1 MQSKTMKGAVYLDYN
16 ATTPIRPE
24 VIRLMGEVMAEPGN
38 ASSIHGYGRTAR
50 KYIEDARGQIAKVFN
65 VGPQQ
70 IIFNSGATEGNNTIL
85 KGFSGQRVITSAI
98 EHASIME
105 SGVKAELIP
114 VTPSGLVDLEAFKK
128 LLAQE
133 PKPALVSVMYVN
145 NETGV
150 IQPLAEI
157 SKLAKEAGAL
167 VHTDVSQ
174 AVGRISFTR
183 EDLGVDFM
191 TFCAHKFGGP
201 QGAGAIIMAAKAP
214 LPKLLH
220 GGGQERRQRA
230 GTENVAAIAGFG
242 LATEIAMNNLEQYQ
256 TLAVKRDKLEEMLL
270 ASTNAL
276 RIHGRTEPRV
286 ANTISLSLSGTTSET
301 LLLAL
306 DLEGVA
312 ISSGSACS
320 SGTVKPSHVLMAMGV
335 PEEEAKCSLRISLGW
350 NTTDQ
355 DIEDFTKAWN
365 NVRQRV
371 LK

>member
-1 MQSKTMKGAVYLDYN
+1 MQSNTMKRPVYLDYN

-24 VIRLMGEVMAEPGN
+24 VIRLMSEVMAAPGN
-38 ASSIHGYGRTAR
+38 ASSIHSYGRLAR
-50 KYIEDARGQIAKVFN
+50 KTIEDARSQIATAFD

-85 KGFSGQRVITSAI
+85 KGFSGQRVLISAI
-98 EHASIME
+98 EHSSIIE

-114 VTPSGLVDLEAFKK
+114 VTKTGVVDLLAYKK
-128 LLAQE
+128 LLAE
-133 PKPALVSVMYVN
+133 DPKPALVSVMYVN

-150 IQPLAEI
+150 IQPIAEI
-157 SKLAKEAGAL
+157 ARLAKEAGA
-167 VHTDVSQ
+167 VFHTDVSQ
-174 AVGRISFTR
+174 AVGRIAFTR
-183 EDLGVDFM
+183 EQLGADFM

-201 QGAGAIIMAAKAP
+201 QGAGAIIMAPKAP
-214 LPKLLH
+214 LPKLMH

-242 LATEIAMNNLEQYQ
+242 LALDMAMKELLQYQ
-256 TLAVKRDKLEEMLL
+256 ELASKRDALEEMLL
-270 ASTNAL
+270 ASTTAIQ
-276 RIHGRTEPRV
+276 IHGRSEERV

-306 DLEGVA
+306 DLEGMA
-312 ISSGSACS
+312 LSSGSACS

-335 PEEEAKCSLRISLGW
+335 PEDEAKCSLRISLGW
-350 NTTDQ
+350 NTSDQ

>member
-1 MQSKTMKGAVYLDYN
+1 MKRAVYLDYN

-24 VIRLMGEVMAEPGN
+24 VISLMGRIMAEPGN
-38 ASSIHGYGRTAR
+38 ASSIHSFGRQAR
-50 KYIEDARGQIAKVFN
+50 KHIEDARGKIAKAFN

-70 IIFNSGATEGNNTIL
+70 VIFNSGATEGNNTVL
-85 KGFSGQRVITSAI
+85 KGFSGQRILISAI
-98 EHASIME
+98 EHSSIIE
-105 SGVKAELIP
+105 SGVRAETIP
-114 VTPSGLVDLEAFKK
+114 VTRDGVVDLDAFKK

-150 IQPLAEI
+150 IQPIADI
-157 SKLAKEAGAL
+157 ARLAKEAGA
-167 VHTDVSQ
+167 VMHSDVSQ
-174 AVGRISFTR
+174 AVGRIAFTR
-183 EDLGVDFM
+183 EDLGVDLM

-201 QGAGAIIMAAKAP
+201 QGIGAIIMAPKAP

-242 LATEIAMNNLEQYQ
+242 VALDMAMDELPSYQKLAQ
-256 TLAVKRDKLEEMLL
+256 KRDALETMLL
-270 ASTNAL
+270 DSTNAL
-276 RIHGRTEPRV
+276 RIHGRQSARV
-286 ANTISLSLSGTTSET
+286 ANTISLSMTGTTSET

-306 DLEGVA
+306 DLEGIA
-312 ISSGSACS
+312 LSSGSACS
-320 SGTVKPSHVLMAMGV
+320 SGTVKPSHVLLAMGV
-335 PEEEAKCSLRISLGW
+335 EEEEAKCSLRLSLGW
-350 NTTDQ
+350 NTTEQ

-365 NVRQRV
+365 NIRQRV